1 MQSGGMPSVSKLG
14 FKKSLTI
21 QDRGS
26 RMGGIGSKFGMQ
38 RQNSLN
44 KVNNLNAAG
53 RGGREA
59 IGASRMR
66 VVNQNQ
72 SRL

>member
-1 MQSGGMPSVSKLG
+1 
-14 FKKSLTI
+14 
-21 QDRGS
+21 
-26 RMGGIGSKFGMQ
+26 MGGIGSKFGMQ

-44 KVNNLNAAG
+44 KVNNLNAVG